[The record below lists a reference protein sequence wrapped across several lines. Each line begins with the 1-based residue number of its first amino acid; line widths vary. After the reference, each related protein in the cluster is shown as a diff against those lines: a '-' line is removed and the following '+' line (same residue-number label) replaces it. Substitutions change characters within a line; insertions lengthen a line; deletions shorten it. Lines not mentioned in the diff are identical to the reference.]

1 MNTPLLEEHLRA
13 LKLPGILANYRRL
26 AENKSDPIAYLG
38 DLTSVEIE
46 RRQENGVKQRI
57 AAAHFPTLK
66 TFDGFNFTLQP
77 GVPKMKLLELAD
89 GGFVRECRNLVLYG
103 PPGTGKTHSL
113 IAIGLAACTHGYRT
127 LFTTAASLL
136 TGLLDAKRD
145 GTLARKLRSFDRYA
159 LLLIDELGYVPFE
172 REATDLLFQVISQ
185 RYEHGSIAITTN
197 LAFEQWTQV
206 FPDAMAASAV
216 IDRLIHHGTVFEFT
230 GTSHRLRNRSGKS
243 SDAGKTR
250 R

>member
-1 MNTPLLEEHLRA
+1 
-13 LKLPGILANYRRL
+13 
-26 AENKSDPIAYLG
+26 
-38 DLTSVEIE
+38 
-46 RRQENGVKQRI
+46 
-57 AAAHFPTLK
+57 
-66 TFDGFNFTLQP
+66 
-77 GVPKMKLLELAD
+77 
-89 GGFVRECRNLVLYG
+89 LVFYG
-103 PPGTGKTHSL
+103 PPGVGKTHSL

-127 LFTTAASLL
+127 LFTTAAGLL

-145 GTLARKLRSFDRYA
+145 GTLTRKLRSFDRYA

-216 IDRLIHHGTVFEFT
+216 IDRLIHHGSVFEFT
-230 GTSHRLRNRSGKS
+230 GTSHRLRNRNGIPTA
-243 SDAGKTR
+243 AGKVR
-250 R
+250 P